1 MPNASYAQ
9 IFWRYMK
16 TELLI
21 NERNRI
27 VHSNRYERKRCN
39 IKSDCLIGKLLC
51 MSHHTTNE

>member
-1 MPNASYAQ
+1 
-9 IFWRYMK
+9 MK

-27 VHSNRYERKRCN
+27 VHSNRYERKRRD
-39 IKSDCLIGKLLC
+39 IKGDCLIGKLFC